1 VVSVMDARLALE
13 VYRGYCKALGL
24 DCSKLIV
31 VGE

>member
-1 VVSVMDARLALE
+1 MDARLALE
-13 VYRGYCKALGL
+13 VYRGYCQALGL